1 MIANLYRRFIYRRSI
16 YRRFIYRRSLAMTG
30 SVTTFLRGPDEG
42 DGMPSNRSLRSAA
55 LAALLVSA
63 IPVSVASAQDS
74 AAPLLP
80 QPRWTLSAWLEVVHA
95 GAESWGLGPA
105 LGLRRDFG
113 ETWGVELRAA
123 LPAFGTGGAAAIDLA
138 ATYTSIRGTTELGAS
153 LGATGF
159 LVGDQSELT
168 GGGVGLYA
176 AAHATGWLSRGFG
189 LTGGGNLRTAVG
201 TFPGAYVGMALR
213 F

>member
-1 MIANLYRRFIYRRSI
+1 ML
-16 YRRFIYRRSLAMTG
+16 
-30 SVTTFLRGPDEG
+30 
-42 DGMPSNRSLRSAA
+42 SNRSLRSAA

-63 IPVSVASAQDS
+63 LPVPVASAQDS
-74 AAPLLP
+74 AASFLP

-95 GAESWGLGPA
+95 GTASWGFGPA

-113 ETWGVELRAA
+113 ETWGVELRTA

-159 LVGDQSELT
+159 LAGDQSELT

-189 LTGGGNLRTAVG
+189 LTGGANLRTAVG
-201 TFPGAYVGMALR
+201 TFPGAYAGVAWR

>member
-1 MIANLYRRFIYRRSI
+1 
-16 YRRFIYRRSLAMTG
+16 
-30 SVTTFLRGPDEG
+30 
-42 DGMPSNRSLRSAA
+42 MPSNRPLRSATF
-55 LAALLVSA
+55 ALLIASA
-63 IPVSVASAQDS
+63 LVARAGNAQDS
-74 AAPLLP
+74 APAVPP
-80 QPRWTLSAWLEVVHA
+80 QPRWTLSALLEVVHA

-138 ATYTSIRGTTELGAS
+138 ATYTSVQGTTELGGS

-189 LTGGGNLRTAVG
+189 LTGGANLRTAVG

>member
-1 MIANLYRRFIYRRSI
+1 
-16 YRRFIYRRSLAMTG
+16 
-30 SVTTFLRGPDEG
+30 
-42 DGMPSNRSLRSAA
+42 MPSNPSLRSAA

-63 IPVSVASAQDS
+63 FSVRVASAQDP
-74 AAPLLP
+74 AAPHLP
-80 QPRWTLSAWLEVVHA
+80 RPPWTLSALLEVVHA
-95 GAESWGLGPA
+95 GAESWGFGPA

-113 ETWGVELRAA
+113 GNWGVELRAA
-123 LPAFGTGGAAAIDLA
+123 LPAFGTSGAAAIDLA
-138 ATYTSIRGTTELGAS
+138 ATYTDIRGSTELGAS

-189 LTGGGNLRTAVG
+189 LTGGANLRTAVG
-201 TFPGAYVGMALR
+201 TFPGAYAGIALR